1 MSDGG
6 RGLRD
11 DDGTG
16 EALDDL
22 ILPFQLETYAALGR
36 LVRLGSAV
44 QSVVEAHDYPDAV
57 SHLLADALA
66 VAGLLSGILKFEGVL
81 TVQTKGDGPVNILV
95 VDVTS
100 DGAMRGYAQFDADA
114 IARAAEST
122 TGPQQ
127 MVPKFIGNGVM
138 AITVDQGADTQRYQG
153 IVPLEGA
160 TLADCAHDY
169 LRQSAQLEA
178 VIKLASERVPG
189 PDGRPR
195 WRSGGLLLQRM
206 VESGTQWQSGDPRDP
221 DLEEAW
227 RRAVILLGSCTS
239 AELLDPALHP
249 NDLLYRLF
257 NEDGVRVFE
266 SSPLVMRCRCSRERV
281 AGVLGSFPRSEIE
294 AMKEGDDVVVTCEFC
309 NSGYRFDPDAIEAL
323 YANSADSG
331 PTN

>member
-1 MSDGG
+1 MN
-6 RGLRD
+6 
-11 DDGTG
+11 DDGRRPVG
-16 EALDDL
+16 DDGPAVVPDDL
-22 ILPFQLETYAALGR
+22 ILPFQLETNAALGR
-36 LVRLGSAV
+36 LVRLGAAV

-57 SHLLADALA
+57 SHLLADAQA
-66 VAGLLSGILKFEGVL
+66 VAGLLAGILKFDGVL
-81 TVQTKGDGPVNILV
+81 TLQTKGDGPVNILV

-114 IARAAEST
+114 IARAAESA

-127 MVPKFIGNGVM
+127 MVPKLIGNGVM

-169 LRQSAQLEA
+169 LRQSVQLEA

-206 VESGTQWQSGDPRDP
+206 VDSGTQWQSGDPRDP

-227 RRAVILLGSCTS
+227 RRAVILMGSCTS
-239 AELLDPALHP
+239 EELLDPTLHP
-249 NDLLYRLF
+249 DDLLYRLF

-266 SSPLVMRCRCSRERV
+266 SSPLAMRCRCSRDRV

-294 AMKEGDDVVVTCEFC
+294 TMKEGDDVVVTCEFC
-309 NSGYRFDPDAIEAL
+309 NSSYRFDPDAIEAL
-323 YANSADSG
+323 YGGALR
-331 PTN
+331 